1 LLSDLSGDRIVILS
15 THIVSDVEASATRIA
30 VIRKG
35 RLLVDAMPEELLQ
48 EVEGKVWEW
57 TAPSKNLPLIKQR
70 FAMGGTVRHRDG
82 VQVRVISASPPDENA
97 RLTPP
102 RLEDAY
108 LHLIAENG
116 KGRTP

>member
-1 LLSDLSGDRIVILS
+1 
-15 THIVSDVEASATRIA
+15 
-30 VIRKG
+30 
-35 RLLVDAMPEELLQ
+35 MPEELLQ
-48 EVEGKVWEW
+48 EVEGKVREW

-70 FAMGGTVRHRDG
+70 LAMGGTVRHRDG
-82 VQVRVISASPPDENA
+82 MQVRVISASPPDENA

-108 LHLIAENG
+108 LHLITENG